1 MNNPSVKYLP
11 AAVVAE
17 NDVEQENEED
27 FAGVSNKS
35 SLPLRD
41 ETSLKLY
48 ADAVDVSSISL
59 RKSLQIQLFSMSI
72 ITVFSYNSYWNFV
85 KL

>member
-27 FAGVSNKS
+27 FGRVSNKS

-48 ADAVDVSSISL
+48 ADAVDVNNSSSN
-59 RKSLQIQLFSMSI
+59 KLQTQLFLMSI
-72 ITVFSYNSYWNFV
+72 IAVFIYNFA
-85 KL
+85 KF

>member
-27 FAGVSNKS
+27 FGRVSNKS

-41 ETSLKLY
+41 ETSLKFLTWAIAQY
-48 ADAVDVSSISL
+48 
-59 RKSLQIQLFSMSI
+59 FSH
-72 ITVFSYNSYWNFV
+72 VCNYKRYCF
-85 KL
+85 